1 MFGMHG
7 HHIVFRSQ
15 GGLDFTLN
23 IIYLTYEQ
31 HEGDDG
37 PHKNKIIDD
46 ALKKTLQNKLYKIF
60 INEEYTIEEIAEKL
74 GKSTKYFE
82 KHFKKV
88 PQTAGIYKKDD
99 IVKKL
104 MGGRFY

>member
-1 MFGMHG
+1 MHG

-15 GGLDFTLN
+15 GGLDFPLN

-31 HEGDDG
+31 HEGPDG

-46 ALKKTLQNKLYKIF
+46 ALKKTLQNKLYKLF
-60 INEEYTIEEIAEKL
+60 REKDDYTIEEIAEKL
-74 GKSTKYFE
+74 GRTSKYFE
-82 KHFKKV
+82 KHFRKV
-88 PQTAGIYKKDD
+88 PQAAGQYKTDD

-104 MGGRFY
+104 MGGKFY